1 MRHAL
6 PAAAV
11 LALTI
16 LSPAAP
22 AAAAAGTSNWPDFR
36 GPARN
41 GHAAPDARPPTTW
54 SDTERVKWTTPIPGQ
69 GHSSPVVWGDRVWL
83 TTAVGGGKSMRAICA
98 DARTGR
104 LLHDVEV
111 FTTGDPG
118 PKHDLNSFASPSPAV
133 EDGRVYVG
141 FGTHGVACLDA
152 ATAKPVWT
160 NRDFALDFLTGAG
173 SSPVLYKDLLI
184 LECDAVNDQ
193 YVLALDKRTGKPAW
207 KTPRSKRYNPAFPA
221 KRRAF
226 STAVVEHV
234 GGRDVLLSVGAQ
246 RAYGYDPATG
256 RELWYVDHGG
266 YSNVARPLWH
276 DGLLIFSTGY
286 DKPDLV
292 AVRVPQDLPRDGKP
306 VDLTTRVAWRQKQGA
321 PNKPSP
327 TLAGGR
333 LYVAADTGVARCLD
347 PGTGD
352 VLWTKRLGQTYSAS
366 PVYAGGHLYFL
377 SEKGQVHV
385 LKAGAGKEAEVVSEF
400 TTAEGHFASPAVVG
414 DALIL
419 RSTGHLYRVE

>member
-6 PAAAV
+6 LVAAAV
-11 LALTI
+11 LSLTALPTTR
-16 LSPAAP
+16 AADVP
-22 AAAAAGTSNWPDFR
+22 SAWPDFR
-36 GPARN
+36 GPAQN
-41 GHAAPDARPPTTW
+41 GHAAADAAPPTTW
-54 SDTERVKWTTPIPGQ
+54 SDTDRVKWRTPIPGQ

-83 TTAVGGGKSMRAICA
+83 TTALNGGKSMRAICA
-98 DARTGR
+98 DANTGK

-111 FTTGDPG
+111 FATDTPG
-118 PKHDLNSFASPSPAV
+118 PKHNLNSFASPSPAV
-133 EDGRVYVG
+133 EAGRVYVS

-152 ATAKPVWT
+152 ATAEPLWT
-160 NRDFALDFLTGAG
+160 NRDFKLDFATGAG

-226 STAVVEHV
+226 STAVVEHI

-256 RELWYVDHGG
+256 RELWFVDHGG
-266 YSNVARPLWH
+266 YSNVARPLYH
-276 DGLLIFSTGY
+276 DGLLIQSTGY
-286 DKPDLV
+286 DKPDLI
-292 AVRVPQDLPRDGKP
+292 AVRVPQDSPANAKP
-306 VDLTTRVAWRQKQGA
+306 VDLTSRIAWRQKQGA
-321 PNKPSP
+321 PNKPTP
-327 TLAGGR
+327 TLVDGR
-333 LYVAADTGVARCLD
+333 VYVVADTGVARCFD
-347 PGTGD
+347 ARTGE
-352 VLWTKRLGQTYSAS
+352 VVWTQRLGQTYSAS
-366 PVYAGGHLYFL
+366 PLYAGGHLYFL

-385 LKAGAGKEAEVVSEF
+385 LKAGAGTEAEVVSEF